1 MGGEIDLFKEM
12 LKQTPYAAAGIF
24 LFLRVLQW
32 IKEYQVMET
41 ARTERVAGALEKNN
55 ELLGRVSENL
65 NRSAQALESLKR
77 GDK

>member
-12 LKQTPYAAAGIF
+12 LKQTPYAAALIF

-41 ARTERVAGALEKNN
+41 ARTERVAVALEKNN

-65 NRSAQALESLKR
+65 SRSAQALEAIKK
-77 GDK
+77 G